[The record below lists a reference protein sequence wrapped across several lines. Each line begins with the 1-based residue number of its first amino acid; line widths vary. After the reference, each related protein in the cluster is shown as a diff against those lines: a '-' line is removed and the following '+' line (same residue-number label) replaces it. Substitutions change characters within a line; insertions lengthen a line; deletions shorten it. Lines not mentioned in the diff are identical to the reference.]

1 MKFIVSFFAATAMVA
16 SGAGVAIANV
26 WNLDAGGSWATGA
39 NWNPASVPNAIG
51 ATAEFDSS
59 TAANRSV
66 TVDSGLAGY
75 TVGNITFNNAVGQSQ
90 VTTISTGTSGSK
102 LILNNG
108 GAGASINTNG
118 TGTGKLTFNAAPLV
132 LNENL
137 VANVNQNTAT
147 SSTGSL
153 EIISGISGTGG
164 LTKEGVGRMTFST
177 NAKTYT
183 GPTVLNNGPLRMSA
197 AGSPTM
203 TSSFTINNNATLE
216 LTSSTNGGTYT
227 LGSGPLVL
235 NGQGFA
241 PSGTPQ
247 GLIRSNE
254 TSASG
259 RGWVFQN
266 NVTLQSDSLVHVQ
279 SQLGFGDTIHYIA
292 FNGLVSGPGAL
303 IQTALDSDDKL
314 GRVILVSANTYSGGT
329 VVRGG
334 SMELFFFA
342 GSANANFGTGNVTVM
357 NPANVLTNP
366 TGIASAISRLVIPST
381 ATNAIADTATLS
393 IEGGASTGFGPR
405 AAVNLATGI
414 DDVVGSLVLGGVTQ
428 AAIGTYGSST
438 SPADFKSDQF
448 FIGNGVIRIVSVSIP
463 GDYNN
468 NHLVDAADYA
478 VWRRNVGTTNALPN
492 DPIGGT
498 IATAQ
503 YDQWRRH
510 FGQTAVIGTGAGA
523 NAAVPEPATLVLLM
537 FATAGWLM
545 RRRPAASK
553 SQQLVNAWH

>member
-1 MKFIVSFFAATAMVA
+1 MKFIVSFFAAAALVA
-16 SGAGVAIANV
+16 SAVGVANANV

-59 TAANRSV
+59 SAANRSV
-66 TVDSGLAGY
+66 TVDSGSSGF
-75 TVGNITFNNAVGQSQ
+75 TVGTITFNNAAGQSK

-108 GAGASINTNG
+108 GVGASINTNG
-118 TGTGKLTFNAAPLV
+118 SGTGKLTFNAAPLV

-147 SSTGSL
+147 STTGSL
-153 EIISGISGTGG
+153 DIPAVISGTGG

-183 GPTVLNNGPLRMSA
+183 GPTVLNNGSLRMST

-216 LTSSTNGGTYT
+216 FFSSSTGGTYT
-227 LGSGPLVL
+227 LGSGPLTL

-247 GLIRSNE
+247 GLIRNSD

-259 RGWVFQN
+259 KGYSVTN
-266 NVTLQSDSLVHVQ
+266 NVTLSSDSLVDVEGIDIAD
-279 SQLGFGDTIHYIA
+279 SIHRLTFTGVI
-292 FNGLVSGPGAL
+292 GGPGAL
-303 IQTALDSDDKL
+303 IQTALDGDEKL
-314 GRVILVSANTYSGGT
+314 GQVRLGSANTYSGGT

-334 SMELFFFA
+334 SMQILETGFG

-366 TGIASAISRLVIPST
+366 TGIANALSRLTIPSGVI
-381 ATNAIADTATLS
+381 NAIADTATLS

-414 DDVVGSLVLGGVTQ
+414 DEVVGSLVLGGVTQ
-428 AAIGTYGSST
+428 TAIGTYGSTT

-448 FIGNGVIRIVSVSIP
+448 FVGNGVIRLVMAGIP
-463 GDYNN
+463 GDYN
-468 NHLVDAADYA
+468 HDGQVDAADYV
-478 VWRRNVGTTNALPN
+478 VWRKTGINGPQGYN
-492 DPIGGT
+492 D
-498 IATAQ
+498 
-503 YDQWRRH
+503 WRSH
-510 FGQTAVIGTGAGA
+510 YGQTSGSGSGLGA
-523 NAAVPEPATLVLLM
+523 NVSVPEPATLVTLLM
-537 FATAGWLM
+537 GVLALCSH
-545 RRRPAASK
+545 RRAKVS
-553 SQQLVNAWH
+553 